1 MRTTM
6 SMLLLGAA
14 VLCRWQDPTPVG
26 QDPVVGAST
35 VPQDPVSQGPVQQG
49 PVKQG
54 RVKQGLAK
62 QNPVKQDPAKQSSA
76 NQDPVKQDLAKQDSA
91 KQPVGKPE
99 RSPLEGVYRLRKR
112 VTGGVPDAKP
122 NKGYLAITAR
132 HMFLSLASAGLDK
145 TSPLL
150 HAGVREWVK
159 VGSDV
164 RTTAKLD
171 YYTDGDGLI
180 HQTPDGKQE
189 VRRIEIVLGGVRVM
203 QGPHS
208 WLEFERVE

>member
-35 VPQDPVSQGPVQQG
+35 VPQDPVSQGP
-49 PVKQG
+49 
-54 RVKQGLAK
+54 AK
-62 QNPVKQDPAKQSSA
+62 QNS
-76 NQDPVKQDLAKQDSA
+76 AKQDSA
-91 KQPVGKPE
+91 KQEPAKKDLGKKSTKQPVGKPE

-145 TSPLL
+145 ASPLL